1 MAYRVG
7 YQCFLTK
14 EAAHDYLLSQQLPTI
29 TQNGDLIRPVKQGE
43 HWYLQGQK
51 IDLSLPECDVAG
63 QIAQGALLSG
73 ILIFLAIIVF
83 AIKQIKYLIESISEV
98 GSGHD

>member
-51 IDLSLPECDVAG
+51 VDLSLPECDVRE
-63 QIAQGALLSG
+63 QIEMGGLMSVPFI
-73 ILIFLAIIVF
+73 ILCVIIFGV
-83 AIKQIKYLIESISEV
+83 KQIRVLLESLGEV
-98 GSGHD
+98 GND